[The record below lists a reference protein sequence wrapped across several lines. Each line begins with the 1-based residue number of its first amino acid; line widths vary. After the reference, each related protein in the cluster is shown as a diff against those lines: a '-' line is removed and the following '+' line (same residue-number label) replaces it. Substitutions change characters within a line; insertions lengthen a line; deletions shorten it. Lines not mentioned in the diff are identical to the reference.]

1 MSYRKTDGLPSASR
15 DLRRQRPYTPSV
27 PFLAQN
33 FFKEWRQRECMTG
46 EDRIGRQCSETGL
59 EEPDFI
65 TTPLQGADDDIFF
78 FVCIITVPSNTMA
91 TPPRARKRRFH
102 TCPIGATE
110 VIKFCCPI
118 VSASSPRLLA
128 LLLDSYKADT
138 SHLDRDSVFVPI
150 CVFQRR
156 IVGNKYELVLF
167 VSLGSH
173 LINIVDKSL
182 IDSACAARSRIV
194 T

>member
-1 MSYRKTDGLPSASR
+1 MSDWSHGSYKVLLPNSI
-15 DLRRQRPYTPSV
+15 SV
-27 PFLAQN
+27 KP
-33 FFKEWRQRECMTG
+33 
-46 EDRIGRQCSETGL
+46 ET
-59 EEPDFI
+59 
-65 TTPLQGADDDIFF
+65 
-78 FVCIITVPSNTMA
+78 
-91 TPPRARKRRFH
+91 
-102 TCPIGATE
+102 
-110 VIKFCCPI
+110 
-118 VSASSPRLLA
+118 SS
-128 LLLDSYKADT
+128 LLLDSYKADI